1 MNIKAV
7 PISKLFVENEDL
19 YEKIIVAARRQK
31 QIINSRTVHLEA
43 FEEIEDTEQLEEFE
57 EVDYDIDKPLS
68 VAMKEL
74 FNGELEWTYQSN
86 ETNKTN
92 E

>member
-1 MNIKAV
+1 MNIEAV

-19 YEKIIVAARRQK
+19 YEKIIVAAIRQK

-57 EVDYDIDKPLS
+57 EVDHDIDKPLS

-74 FNGELEWTYQSN
+74 FNGELEWTYQDR
-86 ETNKTN
+86 ETK

>member
-31 QIINSRTVHLEA
+31 QIINSRTAQLEA

-74 FNGELEWTYQSN
+74 FNGELDWTYQSY
-86 ETNKTN
+86 ETNDTN